1 MKKLKTIAT
10 WIGILTY
17 LVLSIAFVDKREDH
31 LLCNGIDVVISDSI
45 RTAFIAEN
53 DIIQLL
59 DKNDFDIRGVELNS
73 INTRELE
80 LVVNELPAVKRADV
94 YKTIDGKLKIE
105 INQREPILRLI
116 DNQGKE
122 VYIDS
127 EGFFMPIS
135 GKHTS
140 HVLVVNGHIPPLDYT
155 NGGSVYGISDDDD
168 NNEKGRFIYG
178 IYRLALFIHTNP
190 FWKAQ
195 FVQLYVDENKEV
207 ELIPRVG
214 AHIIQLGKIDDYEYK
229 LFKLKALYF
238 KGFNAM
244 GWNNYEIINLKY
256 SNQVICTK
264 R

>member
-10 WIGILTY
+10 WIGILAY
-17 LVLSIAFVDKREDH
+17 LALSIAFVDKREER

-45 RTAFIAEN
+45 RTGFIADN

-80 LVVNELPAVKRADV
+80 VAVNELPAVKRADV

-105 INQREPILRLI
+105 IDQREPILRII
-116 DNQGKE
+116 DNNETE

-127 EGFFMPIS
+127 EGFYMPIS
-135 GKHTS
+135 EKHTS
-140 HVLVVNGHIPPLDYT
+140 HVLIVNGYIPPLDIT
-155 NGGSVYGISDDDD
+155 RDGLVYGISDKQK
-168 NNEKGRFIYG
+168 NNEKNKFIYE
-178 IYRLALFIHTNP
+178 IYRLAWFIHTNP

-195 FVQLYVDENKEV
+195 FVQLYVDENEEV

-214 AHIIQLGKIDDYEYK
+214 AHIIKLGKIDDYEYK